1 MSSSHR
7 PKLSYAILHPSFPYD
22 YVRTRYVRFFVI
34 DLSLS
39 SFLLSLSSHAVAVF
53 PRGGSTRGAKERFST
68 PSSTTT
74 TTSTTCSSS
83 RFSTGRTS
91 LGPEPAYSFQKL
103 APDLRGQL
111 FNQFH
116 PLSGRYRHH
125 IGHSRYGTADDDSG
139 GRGQLKSL

>member
-1 MSSSHR
+1 MSTSHR

-34 DLSLS
+34 SLSL
-39 SFLLSLSSHAVAVF
+39 FLPFVFIEPRGSRVPTRWKYSGCKGAVF
-53 PRGGSTRGAKERFST
+53 D

-74 TTSTTCSSS
+74 TTTTCSSS